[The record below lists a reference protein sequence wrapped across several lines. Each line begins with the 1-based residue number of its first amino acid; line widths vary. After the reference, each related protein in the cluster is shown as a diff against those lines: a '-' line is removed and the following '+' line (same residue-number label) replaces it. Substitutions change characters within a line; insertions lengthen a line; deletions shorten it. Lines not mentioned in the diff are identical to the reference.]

1 MCRIRHVSKGW
12 RFIYGRDVAAMESS
26 HKKDCILDRAAI

>member
-12 RFIYGRDVAAMESS
+12 QFVYERDVAARESS
-26 HKKDCILDRAAI
+26 HKKGCILDRAAI